1 MPGRPL
7 VVLAGEAALDRVE
20 AELREQG
27 WTVRRGWEAP
37 EGERRRVCAGV
48 VADEEDARAA
58 LLAAARG
65 AGVIAHVTASRDV
78 LERFFED
85 LRHCGPVEYVQGDP
99 SIGPVSEEQRRLLE
113 LLRSG
118 VSLGEAAER
127 LHISRRTADRR
138 LAAARTALGVK
149 TTAEAIARIVGS

>member
-1 MPGRPL
+1 
-7 VVLAGEAALDRVE
+7 VVLEAEGALDRIE

-27 WTVRRGWEAP
+27 WTVRRGWTAQ

-48 VADEEDARAA
+48 IADENDARAA

-65 AGVIAHVTASRDV
+65 AGVLAHVTASREV

-85 LRHCGPVEYVQGDP
+85 LRRCGPVDYLRGDAP
-99 SIGPVSEEQRRLLE
+99 ASRLSEEQRSLLE
-113 LLRSG
+113 LLRDG
-118 VSLGEAAER
+118 ASLGDAAER

-138 LAAARTALGVK
+138 LAAVRKALGVK
-149 TTAEAIARIVGS
+149 TTAEAIARLDGP